1 MIKLLRPPC
10 PPSLER
16 RVVTAAT
23 TSMMRQIPKRSIS
36 KYRAGERSFTF
47 RSEYYGHD
55 DVKERLKLMQHKK
68 CAFCES
74 SFEHISYGDVE
85 HFRPKG
91 GWVQEA
97 EDELERPGYYWLA
110 YDWENLFLSCQL
122 CNQRFKKNL
131 FPLVDPSK
139 RARTHHDH
147 LAHEEPLLIDPARD
161 EPDDH
166 IYFDRE
172 RIRAWTEK
180 GATTI
185 RVLGLDRRELNKM
198 RQERYAE
205 LRLIFANIAGVLADL
220 EKILDHAQ
228 DLTWLESKYEQ
239 LDQLRRRLEEV
250 DRPEQEYAAMKHW
263 AIAKLNAK
271 LGHSSSEA

>member
-1 MIKLLRPPC
+1 MIKLLRPQR

-16 RVVTAAT
+16 RVVTDAT
-23 TSMMRQIPKRSIS
+23 TAMKRQLPKRSIS
-36 KYRAGERSFTF
+36 KYQAGERSFTF

-55 DVKERLKLMQHKK
+55 DVKERLKLMQHEK

-74 SFEHISYGDVE
+74 HFNHVSYGDVE

-110 YDWENLFLSCQL
+110 YEWENLFLSCAL
-122 CNQRFKKNL
+122 CNQRFKRNL
-131 FPLVDPSK
+131 FPLADPSK
-139 RARTHHDH
+139 RARTHHDD
-147 LAHEEPLLIDPARD
+147 LTQEEPLLIDPARD

-172 RIRAWTEK
+172 RIRARTER
-180 GATTI
+180 GAATI
-185 RVLGLDRRELNKM
+185 RVLGLDRSELNKI
-198 RQERYAE
+198 RRERYAE
-205 LRLIFANIAGVLADL
+205 LKYSLTNISEVLTDIDHILEHSQDQARLA
-220 EKILDHAQ
+220 
-228 DLTWLESKYEQ
+228 SKREQ

-250 DRPEQEYAAMKHW
+250 ERPEQEYAAMKHW
-263 AIAKLNAK
+263 AIARHSAK
-271 LGHSSSEA
+271 LGHSSGEA